1 MKREIKIVG
10 HERENKMIKV
20 AIAGARGK
28 MGIEAVHTIIK
39 REGMELVA
47 ALDYKEVGPT
57 LGNLEM
63 FPDYFDI
70 PVYTDFAQLVEDT
83 KPDVLL
89 DLTSPHSVYQH
100 TKEALELNVRPVIGT
115 TGFTDEQL
123 QELTEL
129 ARIKKIGCIIAPNFA
144 IGAILMMK
152 FAKEAAKY
160 LPDVE
165 IIEMHHDKKL
175 DAPSGTGIKTAQMI
189 AEVRQSKIQGHPDE
203 KETLEGARGADF
215 EGMKIHSVRLPGL
228 VAHQQVLFGGDGQLL
243 TIRHDSLN
251 RESFMSGV
259 AFCINTV
266 ITMDKLVYGLENI
279 I

>member
-1 MKREIKIVG
+1 MKIDG
-10 HERENKMIKV
+10 HERDGSMIKV

-28 MGIEAVHTIIK
+28 MGIEAVHTVMK
-39 REGMELVA
+39 REGMELVSV
-47 ALDYKEVGPT
+47 LDYKEIGAT
-57 LGNLEM
+57 LAHLEA
-63 FPDYFDI
+63 FPDHYNVPI
-70 PVYTDFAQLVEDT
+70 YTEMANLVADT
-83 KPDVLL
+83 KPDVLV
-89 DLTSPHSVYQH
+89 DLTNPHSVYAH
-100 TKEALELNVRPVIGT
+100 TKEALQLGVRPVIGT

-123 QELTEL
+123 EELKGL
-129 ARIKKIGCIIAPNFA
+129 AHDKGIGCIIAPNFA

-165 IIEMHHDKKL
+165 IIEMHHDRKL

-189 AEVRQSKIQGHPDE
+189 AEVRAAKTQGHPDE
-203 KETLEGARGADF
+203 KETHEGARGADY

-251 RESFMSGV
+251 RDSFMGGI
-259 AFCINTV
+259 AFCIEQV
-266 ITMDKLVYGLENI
+266 MTMEELIYGLENI